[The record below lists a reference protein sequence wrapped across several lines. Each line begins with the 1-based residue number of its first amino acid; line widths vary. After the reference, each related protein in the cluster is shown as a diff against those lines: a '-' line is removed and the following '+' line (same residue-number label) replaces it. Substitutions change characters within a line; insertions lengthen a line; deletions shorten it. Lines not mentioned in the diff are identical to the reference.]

1 MMRKWASRARS
12 LYAST
17 LGNLGIIYFFFF
29 HPRIFAARIRKCSSI
44 TDAVKFVLVIVVLT
58 FVLEATSHRL
68 FSHSGFDSFGAFV
81 SCSFKEFEDFQ
92 RSPEIQQWL
101 KDRRSTA
108 KVKQIPAPEYMGM
121 KFVGPGLQV
130 ATGDPETD
138 RQNAR
143 VLEFGLSTKI
153 AFPQYCLLDAEV
165 PQLAFVKFGFASVL
179 FDKVIREDIYNEPV
193 TVIFLLTISAL
204 FSISVWYVLLRLG
217 VVVHVR
223 SIFLT
228 SVYSVAI
235 WHGLIYIPQAV
246 IGIYYSFDENLSL
259 RFDLMNYFVGL
270 MLLVFASAILV
281 LGYLFAYIKTISRS
295 SSWRVA
301 TGVLVGAGASCL
313 LVPLAMVP
321 TLYLIFNFGYWIGL
335 LIG

>member
-1 MMRKWASRARS
+1 MNGTKSIVLAMVSGELTVVRS
-12 LYAST
+12 NT
-17 LGNLGIIYFFFF
+17 
-29 HPRIFAARIRKCSSI
+29 RSS
-44 TDAVKFVLVIVVLT
+44 DL
-58 FVLEATSHRL
+58 L
-68 FSHSGFDSFGAFV
+68 F
-81 SCSFKEFEDFQ
+81 Q
-92 RSPEIQQWL
+92 
-101 KDRRSTA
+101 DRRKA
-108 KVKQIPAPEYMGM
+108 
-121 KFVGPGLQV
+121 
-130 ATGDPETD
+130 
-138 RQNAR
+138 
-143 VLEFGLSTKI
+143 
-153 AFPQYCLLDAEV
+153 
-165 PQLAFVKFGFASVL
+165 
-179 FDKVIREDIYNEPV
+179 
-193 TVIFLLTISAL
+193 ISAL

-295 SSWRVA
+295 RSWMVA
-301 TGVLVGAGASCL
+301 TGVVVGAGASCL